1 MAALARAGRHL
12 SARELTPR
20 LVKGRWHGRYG
31 TAACPAHADR
41 NPSLTIRDGDR
52 APLLKCKA
60 GCTQNA
66 IIRALRALGLWPG
79 HGGDAVPWTPP
90 VSKPALGPISE
101 GVARIWRE
109 TIPAPGTLVDLWLS
123 GRGIKWAIPP
133 AIRFHR
139 RLAYHDEGKLI
150 GSWPAL
156 VVRLED
162 DAGELIGVHR
172 TWLDPSI
179 TPGAVG
185 KAPLPAGMPA
195 RKTLGRQGVAWLG
208 RRDTPAL
215 IVAEGVES
223 ALAGSQLGDEDWP
236 SWGATPVSLI
246 SASGFRNFTAPA
258 TTRHLFIC
266 EDNDRNGIAA
276 TRELAKRVASPALKV
291 TILHYKEKP

>member
-1 MAALARAGRHL
+1 MDALRRAGRHL
-12 SARELTPR
+12 SARELTLR

-31 TAACPAHADR
+31 TATCPAHADR

-60 GCTQNA
+60 GCTQNV
-66 IIRALRALGLWPG
+66 IIRALRTEGLWPG

-90 VSKPALGPISE
+90 VSPGPGPIPISE

-109 TIPAPGTLVDLWLS
+109 TIPAPGTLVDLWLK
-123 GRGIKWAIPP
+123 GRGLKWAIPP
-133 AIRFHR
+133 AIRFHP
-139 RLAYHDEGKLI
+139 RLAYYDEMKLI
-150 GSWPAL
+150 GSWPAM

-162 DAGELIGVHR
+162 DAGELVGIHR
-172 TWLDPSI
+172 TWLDPD
-179 TPGAVG
+179 AVG

-208 RRDTPAL
+208 RRDTTAL

-223 ALAGSQLGDEDWP
+223 ALAGSELGDESFA

-246 SASGFRNFTAPA
+246 SANGFKNFTVPA

-266 EDNDRNGIAA
+266 EDNDPAGIRE
-276 TRELAKRVASPALKV
+276 TKELAKRFASSSLKV
-291 TILHYKEKP
+291 TILSFEETR